1 MHEALSN
8 TKLAPRVVRMIKK
21 KIKKTGVH
29 PGRLHY
35 SILHLACNC
44 NHANGSDYY
53 PSTEVAFFHRCNM
66 RLNSREWRK
75 EGYLQ
80 MLDLVKLCK
89 VSSLTSIS
97 GGRPQSALIKCL
109 H

>member
-1 MHEALSN
+1 MKLSP
-8 TKLAPRVVRMIKK
+8 TRSLLLPRVVRNDKK
-21 KIKKTGVH
+21 HPKTW
-29 PGRLHY
+29 RA
-35 SILHLACNC
+35 SRQTIAFCILHLACNC

-97 GGRPQSALIKCL
+97 GGRP
-109 H
+109 